1 MTFLK
6 NVAGRVWCCWAMIVF
21 LPTMCIAILFYMP
34 CFLLQEPQKAQWHR
48 QVSRVWMAFFLF
60 CIGCPVK
67 ISGRKYFNEHPAY
80 IIICNHNS
88 LLDIPVTTP
97 FMPRANKTIAK
108 KSMSYIPLFG
118 WIYSFGSVLVDRN
131 NDASRRTSYQKM
143 KDVLDMGLDMLIYP
157 EGTRNNTPDPLKS
170 FYDGAFKLAAETGK
184 PLLPVILFNTR
195 KALPAKK
202 IFYLWPQSLKMDI
215 LSPIEVKGKDAKML
229 KEESFKIMWD
239 HYKREA

>member
-6 NVAGRVWCCWAMIVF
+6 AVIGRIWCFWALIVF
-21 LPTMCIAILFYMP
+21 FPTMCIAIVFYMP
-34 CFLLQEPQKAQWHR
+34 CFFLQEPQKAQWHR
-48 QVSRVWMAFFLF
+48 HVSRVWMAFFLF
-60 CIGCPVK
+60 CIGCPLK
-67 ISGRKYFNEHPAY
+67 INGKKYFAEHQAF

-131 NDASRRTSYQKM
+131 NDASRRSSYQKM

-157 EGTRNNTPDPLKS
+157 EGTRNNTSQPLKD
-170 FYDGAFKLAAETGK
+170 FYDGAFKLAVETGK
-184 PLLPVILFNTR
+184 PILPVVLFNTR
-195 KALPAKK
+195 KALPGEK
-202 IFYLWPQSLKMDI
+202 IFYLWPQSLRMDI
-215 LSPIEVKGKDAKML
+215 LPPIEVNDKDIKTL
-229 KEESFKIMWD
+229 KETSFRTMWD
-239 HYKREA
+239 YYELNA